1 VDKATSSRNRF
12 GTCALFDSFQTVRAS
27 GFSSKACFQK
37 QERLCFKV
45 PTLVKNAKKNTE
57 NAFVFSIGV
66 FYLGNIG
73 I

>member
-12 GTCALFDSFQTVRAS
+12 GTCALFDSFQTVRAG

-37 QERLCFKV
+37 QERLCFEV
-45 PTLVKNAKKNTE
+45 PTLVKNAKKVLKMLL
-57 NAFVFSIGV
+57 FFSIGV